1 MPSNIGLPGLI
12 VILFISLIIFG
23 PRKLPEMGRAFGD
36 SLREF
41 KKATRGLIDDSTEID
56 KKNK

>member
-12 VILFISLIIFG
+12 IILFIAIIVFG
-23 PRKLPEMGRAFGD
+23 PKKLPEMGRAFGD

-41 KKATRGLIDDSTEID
+41 KKATKGLIDESIEVD
-56 KKNK
+56 KKDK